1 MSENN
6 LKEKV
11 DLIHSRLDDFNGYIE
26 LKDFRD
32 FLLFT
37 LTSNPSN
44 VLAQIGLGGN
54 KEEINL
60 PYDPNSG
67 IYYQKVSL
75 MTRGSVIVY
84 TKSEKLTDKFILEK
98 DDEIF
103 EKYLNQNEQNLAFQ
117 GKEKFIFPQLSDC
130 EAIEGNNEFQ
140 IKLRIDDLFHSLKS
154 FLAVSEP
161 NILFIHEGNTSED
174 PDLVL
179 ALNLMPQMPV
189 QSKDNILKVDIFLD
203 KEQKTRD
210 TTYLKRDEDFQ
221 LTYLKD
227 IKEMSHSELY
237 KSSFALIL
245 RIKSFEKP

>member
-1 MSENN
+1 MSDNQ
-6 LKEKV
+6 LKENV
-11 DLIHSRLDDFNGYIE
+11 DLIHSYLDNFNGYIE
-26 LKDFRD
+26 LENLRS

-44 VLAQIGLGGN
+44 VLAQIGLGG
-54 KEEINL
+54 KEEEINL
-60 PYDPNSG
+60 PYDPNAG

-84 TKSEKLTDKFILEK
+84 TKAEPLTDEFMLDK

-103 EKYLNQNEQNLAFQ
+103 DQYLNPNEQSLAFQ
-117 GKEKFIFPQLSDC
+117 GKEKFIFPKSSDC
-130 EAIEGNNEFQ
+130 EAIEGNNEYQ

-161 NILFIHEGNTSED
+161 NILFIQEGNSPDD

-189 QSKDNILKVDIFLD
+189 QSKDNILKVDVFID
-203 KEQKTRD
+203 QEHKTRD
-210 TTYLKRDEDFQ
+210 ITYLKRDEDFN
-221 LTYLKD
+221 LSYMKG

-245 RIKSFEKP
+245 RIKSFDNP

>member
-1 MSENN
+1 MSANQ

-11 DLIHSRLDDFNGYIE
+11 DLIHSYLDDFNGYIE
-26 LKDFRD
+26 LEDLRS

-60 PYDPNSG
+60 PYDPNAG

-84 TKSEKLTDKFILEK
+84 TKAEPLTEAFMLDKDNGIFDKF
-98 DDEIF
+98 
-103 EKYLNQNEQNLAFQ
+103 LNPNEQNLAFQ
-117 GKEKFIFPQLSDC
+117 GKEKFIFPVSSDC
-130 EAIEGNNEFQ
+130 EAFEGNDDYQ

-161 NILFIHEGNTSED
+161 NILFIKEGKSSED
-174 PDLVL
+174 PDLVV

-189 QSKDNILKVDIFLD
+189 QSKDNILKIDVFID
-203 KEQKTRD
+203 EERKTRD
-210 TTYLKRDEDFQ
+210 ITYLKRDEDFN
-221 LTYLKD
+221 LSYLKG

-245 RIKSFEKP
+245 RIKSFKNP